1 MRSRARESP
10 DLSWLLRLARFPLTR
25 RLIGLLFARMSFLL
39 PVKRLRETDTLLAF
53 PHPRPGYPLHILLVP
68 KRAIPNLTAL
78 TPADADFTADL
89 FSILQSL
96 VAEFDLQRHGYRLI
110 ANGGPYQDV
119 PQLHF
124 HLISHL
130 GDNSTS

>member
-1 MRSRARESP
+1 
-10 DLSWLLRLARFPLTR
+10 
-25 RLIGLLFARMSFLL
+25 MSFLL
-39 PVKRLRETDTLLAF
+39 PVKRLRETETLLAF
-53 PHPRPGYPLHILLVP
+53 PHPQPAYPLHILLVP

-78 TPADADFTADL
+78 TSADAGFTADL
-89 FSILQSL
+89 FSTVASL
-96 VAEFDLQRHGYRLI
+96 VVEFNLEQHGYRLI

-130 GDNSTS
+130 ENHAVPH

>member
-1 MRSRARESP
+1 MPR
-10 DLSWLLRLARFPLTR
+10 SWLLRLSRLPFTG
-25 RLIGLLFARMSFLL
+25 RLIGLLFAHMSFLL
-39 PVKRLRETDTLLAF
+39 PVKRLRDTNTLLAF
-53 PHPRPGYPLHILLVP
+53 RHPQPAYPLHILLVP
-68 KRAIPNLTAL
+68 KRAIPNLSAL

-89 FSILQSL
+89 FSTVASL
-96 VAEFDLQRHGYRLI
+96 VAEFNLEQHGYRLI

-130 GDNSTS
+130 NPPTLSH